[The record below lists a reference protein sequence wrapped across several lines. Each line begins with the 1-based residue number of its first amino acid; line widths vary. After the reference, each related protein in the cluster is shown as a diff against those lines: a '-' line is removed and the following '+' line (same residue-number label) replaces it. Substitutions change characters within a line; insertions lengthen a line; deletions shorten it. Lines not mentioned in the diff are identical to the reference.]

1 MSRFR
6 RPSLAVTAKIRFH
19 RTVNPPSRLAP
30 TLFRDDESMSEAGSQ
45 NERNERGQHRWRS
58 GDHILWTYTNPAHPG
73 LYDQRPVTVIA
84 DDERHLAVWLESGT
98 RMLHHVLADGSG
110 IRTAD
115 GPARFGAPRTQGLK
129 RWQGPGIV
137 AVFQPGTDYSVWFF
151 EDRRGPAAEASSSAP
166 ARRDSFYVNLEEPFT
181 RFEGGILTSDHV
193 LDIVVDAD
201 GTFHLKDE
209 DELEFARR
217 AGMFSDEKVESIRSA
232 ADSAIEDI
240 RAWAFPFD
248 SDYPDFRP
256 DPAWPMPDLPAETS
270 WDFES

>member
-1 MSRFR
+1 
-6 RPSLAVTAKIRFH
+6 
-19 RTVNPPSRLAP
+19 
-30 TLFRDDESMSEAGSQ
+30 
-45 NERNERGQHRWRS
+45 
-58 GDHILWTYTNPAHPG
+58 
-73 LYDQRPVTVIA
+73 
-84 DDERHLAVWLESGT
+84 
-98 RMLHHVLADGSG
+98 MLHHVLADGSG
-110 IRTAD
+110 IRTAS
-115 GPARFGAPRTQGLK
+115 GPARFGAPRAQGLK

-151 EDRRGPAAEASSSAP
+151 ANPNSV
-166 ARRDSFYVNLEEPFT
+166 RRDSFYVNLEEPFT

-209 DELEFARR
+209 DELEFAREV
-217 AGMFSDEKVESIRSA
+217 GMFSDEKVERIRSA